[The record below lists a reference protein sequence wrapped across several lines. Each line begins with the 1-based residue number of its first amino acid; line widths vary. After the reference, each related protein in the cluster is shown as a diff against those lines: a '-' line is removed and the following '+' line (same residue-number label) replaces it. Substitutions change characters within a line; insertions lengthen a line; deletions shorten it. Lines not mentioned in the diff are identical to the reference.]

1 MMRLFGFWRS
11 MAAYRVRVALNLKG
25 IAVEEIPIDL
35 DGGEQLRPE
44 YLAINPQGAVPA
56 LIEPGMPPLVQSM
69 AILEYLEECY
79 PVPSLLPRDPRGRA
93 RVRALAAVVASDTH
107 PLFVPRVST
116 YLTTRGGF
124 DAAAMRDWRITWIR
138 RALSIIEAHL
148 AGDPATGEFCHGG
161 SVTFADIC
169 LASLGTVAK
178 TFKFEITNV
187 PTVTRILDRCEQLD
201 AFARAHPSRQL
212 GAPLAS
218 G

>member
-1 MMRLFGFWRS
+1 MKLFGFWRS

-35 DGGEQLRPE
+35 DAGEQLRPE
-44 YLAINPQGAVPA
+44 FLAINPQGAVPA

-69 AILEYLEECY
+69 AILEYLEERY
-79 PVPSLLPRDPRGRA
+79 PDPALLPRDPRGRA

-107 PLFVPRVST
+107 PLIVPRVST

-124 DAAAMRDWRITWIR
+124 DAAAMRDWRIAWIR
-138 RALSIIEAHL
+138 RGLSMIEAHL
-148 AGDPATGEFCHGG
+148 AGDPATGTFCHGD

-178 TFKFEITNV
+178 TFKFEITNA

-212 GAPLAS
+212 GAPAS